1 MVLDRIRADPISSL
15 IIEPRQLN
23 SAKPSYFR
31 SDSTPQSCVTAD
43 AITIYFNINSLDPF
57 ISIAY
62 LFKEAAMIILLG
74 DGYPSMVKALFERSS
89 PS

>member
-1 MVLDRIRADPISSL
+1 MVFDRIRADPISSL

-23 SAKPSYFR
+23 STKPSCFR
-31 SDSTPQSCVTAD
+31 AESTHQACVTAD

-62 LFKEAAMIILLG
+62 PFKEAAMIILLG